1 MIVLGFHPGNH
12 DAAAALFDDYRLVAA
27 VAQERLTR
35 RKSDGDGIP
44 DDAIDECLAIAHLA
58 RADVDAVA
66 LTRTRLPW
74 RYYTHFRGGRWVEGK
89 VRQLLGREKHKDMFL
104 ELRRAGRTRAADLL
118 NVPRFL
124 AELGF
129 RADARV
135 HFANHHFA
143 HALPAVFFTDWDD
156 ALVYTAD
163 GGGDHLHYSVH
174 RLRDGRLETVHGDDS
189 TLLGAIPVDSVGLAY
204 GYATQALG
212 YRINR
217 HEGKLTGLAA
227 YGEATAYEEL
237 AARFRI
243 EDDGRVRS
251 DYPSYAAMRQHIFEV
266 AQRTNPADLAASAQ
280 ALLEALVP
288 TAIDRLLEQGRQQNL
303 GLAGGVF
310 ANVRLNRLLAE
321 TRGFGE
327 VFVFPAMGDDGL
339 AVGSALAFLLER
351 DGLGPW
357 LARRYRLADVYLG
370 RDWGG
375 EIDTLLAATPGIRR
389 VSARP
394 AEAAVARLVRGEAGA
409 LYTGRME
416 FGPRAL
422 GARSILASPAEREIN
437 TFLNDRLERSE
448 FMPFAPVVGED
459 DAAEVFDLPA
469 ASRYASR
476 FMTIT
481 CAVRDAWRERIPA
494 VVHVD
499 GTARPQ
505 VIGPNENPLYFDI
518 LQGFR
523 AATGLPVLV
532 NTSFNVHE
540 EPIVN
545 RPTECVKALTDGR
558 VDFVV
563 TDQGV
568 YAPEAPAAP
577 RPPAAKG

>member
-35 RKSDGDGIP
+35 RKSDGGGIP
-44 DDAIDECLAIAHLA
+44 EAAIDECLAIAGLA
-58 RADVDAVA
+58 RTDVDAVA

-89 VRQLLGREKHKDMFL
+89 VRQLVGREKHKDMFL
-104 ELRRAGRTRAADLL
+104 ELRRAGRTRAADLFD
-118 NVPRFL
+118 VSRFL

-143 HALPAVFFTDWDD
+143 HALTALFFTDWDD

-163 GGGDHLHYSVH
+163 GGGDHLHYSAH

-227 YGEATAYEEL
+227 FGEPSAYAEL
-237 AARFRI
+237 AARFRVG
-243 EDDGRVRS
+243 DDGRIHS
-251 DYPSYAAMRQHIFEV
+251 DYPSFAAMRQHIFQI
-266 AQRTNPADLAASAQ
+266 ARRTTPADLAASAQ

-288 TAIDRLLEQGRQQNL
+288 AAVDRLLDGRRQPNL

-321 TRGFGE
+321 SRGFGE
-327 VFVFPAMGDDGL
+327 VFIFPAMGDDGL
-339 AVGSALAFLLER
+339 AVGSALGFLLER
-351 DGLGPW
+351 DGLDRW
-357 LARRYRLADVYLG
+357 LARRYRLDDVYLG

-375 EIDTLLAATPGIRR
+375 AIDDLLAATAGIRKQPGP
-389 VSARP
+389 P

-437 TFLNDRLERSE
+437 TALNDRLERSE
-448 FMPFAPVVGED
+448 FMPFAPVVAED
-459 DAAEVFDLPA
+459 DAAEVFELPA

-481 CAVRDAWRERIPA
+481 CAVRDGWRQRIPA

-505 VIGPNENPLYFDI
+505 VIGRRENPLYFEI
-518 LQGFR
+518 LQGFA
-523 AATGLPVLV
+523 AATALPVLV

-545 RPTECVKALTDGR
+545 RPAECVQALTDGR

-563 TDQGV
+563 TAQGV
-568 YAPEAPAAP
+568 YARETAEA
-577 RPPAAKG
+577 